1 MFKLIIQILLLIYI
15 LLVIQHLLYIQ
26 KYNMNGFIIETN
38 DKKKII
44 DNYVK
49 LNPIFTSKENNF
61 DINNNNYDYL
71 QDILNYKLNKPSY
84 VFKNNELIKR
94 LTKENTFFDI
104 SIFDDYNHFFNISK
118 SISIISGKNNIPLIK
133 CVHNINIIGILD
145 GESTFYLFNP
155 KHKDEIKEKD
165 NDKIKKWGHK
175 KKLFKNDILIIPPYW
190 SYIQEIDN
198 KIIQYHIDIDTYFTF
213 IPNFFK
219 DI

>member
-198 KIIQYHIDIDTYFTF
+198 KIIQYHIDVDTYLTF

>member
-198 KIIQYHIDIDTYFTF
+198 KIIQYHIDVDTYFTF

>member
-61 DINNNNYDYL
+61 NINNNNYDYL

-198 KIIQYHIDIDTYFTF
+198 KIIQYHIDVDTYFTF

>member
-198 KIIQYHIDIDTYFTF
+198 KIIQYHIDVDTYFTF
-213 IPNFFK
+213 IFNFFK

>member
-1 MFKLIIQILLLIYI
+1 
-15 LLVIQHLLYIQ
+15 
-26 KYNMNGFIIETN
+26 MNGFIIETN

-61 DINNNNYDYL
+61 DIKNNNYDYL

-198 KIIQYHIDIDTYFTF
+198 KIIQYHIDVDTYFTF

>member
-44 DNYVK
+44 DNYIK
-49 LNPIFTSKENNF
+49 LNPIFTSKENHF

-84 VFKNNELIKR
+84 VFKNNELINR

-104 SIFDDYNHFFNISK
+104 AMFDDYNHFFNISK

-175 KKLFKNDILIIPPYW
+175 KKLLKNDILIIPPYW

-198 KIIQYHIDIDTYFTF
+198 KIIQYHIDVDTYFTF